1 MVDPNQVAAEEGEA
15 PTTSALEEPP
25 QDLGPSSSTSVPTG
39 GYVFAFY
46 HFIRLSLF
54 KHFQMKRIFQDC
66 LIYKIKWIIC
76 QNSAAGEVFR
86 WLGERINLGPYYN
99 HTEMWTGGKYTFI
112 NNTIS

>member
-39 GYVFAFY
+39 GYVFPVY
-46 HFIRLSLF
+46 YVTSLF

-66 LIYKIKWIIC
+66 LIYKINWIIC
-76 QNSAAGEVFR
+76 QNSAAGEVFK